1 MEKIDLKKQWKELY
15 SASAKDVQIVQV
27 PALNRLAV
35 DGCGNPNSAPA
46 YQEAMEALYS
56 LSYTLKFMHKQR
68 PNGTDYTVM
77 PLEGL
82 WWVPNMA
89 EFSLENKDAWQW
101 TALIVQPD
109 FVTADDLQ
117 LAIQQLQRKGKDPAV
132 LERAR
137 LERVEEGLAVQIMHL
152 GPYADEAPTIARLH
166 AFIAE
171 QGFLLSGKHHEIY
184 LGDPRRTAPE
194 KLKTIIRQPM
204 HRPTPQF

>member
-15 SASAKDVQIVQV
+15 SASTKEAQIIEV

-35 DGCGNPNSAPA
+35 DGRGNPNDAPS
-46 YQEAMEALYS
+46 YQAAVDTLYS

-68 PNGTDYTVM
+68 PDGTDYTVM

-89 EFSLENKDAWQW
+89 EFSLEDKDAWHW

-109 FVTADDLQ
+109 FVTSADLQ
-117 LAIQQLQRKGKDPAV
+117 LAIQQLQRKGKDAAV

-137 LERVEEGLAVQIMHL
+137 LQRVEEGLTAQIMHL

-166 AFIAE
+166 AFIE
-171 QGFLLSGKHHEIY
+171 EHGYQLSGKHHEIY
-184 LGDPRRTAPE
+184 LGDPRRIAPE

-204 HRPTPQF
+204 RRP